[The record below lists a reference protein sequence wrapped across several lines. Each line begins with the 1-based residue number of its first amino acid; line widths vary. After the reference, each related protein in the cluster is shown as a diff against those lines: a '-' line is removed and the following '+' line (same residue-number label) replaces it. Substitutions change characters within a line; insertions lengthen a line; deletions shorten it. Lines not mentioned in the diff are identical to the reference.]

1 MEEILEKLLQSE
13 ILSTDTKQELTEAW
27 QDAVKAKMS
36 ELRESAM
43 LEVRAELADQWV
55 KERDVLI
62 EKLDVFVTE
71 QIENEFNELRSD
83 IESFRDLEAEYAGK
97 LVLEKQAIAESMTD
111 ELDQLID
118 KIDSFFEVRLSEEL
132 EELKEDLELAK
143 QNDFGRRIFEAFS
156 TEFTKSYVDENSIQS
171 KLTVTESKL
180 EDLKQCLAESEKAN
194 EKLLREAKMEEL
206 LKPLSG
212 GKREQMQF
220 VLQNV
225 ETRKLD
231 EAYSHFIGRVLKEE
245 AKDTK
250 LVETKI
256 VETKVITGEE
266 KEEAAKEVQAE
277 KTLTESK
284 LSSTSLETLRRLAG
298 ITG

>member
-1 MEEILEKLLQSE
+1 MEEILQKLLESE
-13 ILSTDTKQELTEAW
+13 ILSADTKTELTEAW
-27 QDAVKAKMS
+27 QEAVKAKTAQ
-36 ELRESAM
+36 LREEAV

-62 EKLDVFVTE
+62 AKLDSFVTE
-71 QIENEFNELRSD
+71 QLENEFNELRSD

-97 LVLEKQAIAESMTD
+97 LVVEKKAISESMTE
-111 ELDQLID
+111 ELDTLID
-118 KIDSFFEVRLSEEL
+118 KIDSFFEARLAEEL

-143 QNDFGRRIFEAFS
+143 QNEFGRKIFEAFS
-156 TEFTKSYVDENSIQS
+156 TEYSKSYVDEKSIQS
-171 KLTVTESKL
+171 KLAISESKV
-180 EDLKQCLAESEKAN
+180 EDLQKLLAETEK
-194 EKLLREAKMEEL
+194 EKGKLLREQKMEEL

-225 ETRKLD
+225 ETKKLD
-231 EAYSHFIGRVLKEE
+231 EAYNHFIGRVLKEE
-245 AKDTK
+245 TK
-250 LVETKI
+250 LVESKL

-266 KEEAAKEVQAE
+266 KEEKAADVAAE
-277 KTLTESK
+277 KLTESK
-284 LSSTSLETLRRLAG
+284 LRTSDLETLRRLAG